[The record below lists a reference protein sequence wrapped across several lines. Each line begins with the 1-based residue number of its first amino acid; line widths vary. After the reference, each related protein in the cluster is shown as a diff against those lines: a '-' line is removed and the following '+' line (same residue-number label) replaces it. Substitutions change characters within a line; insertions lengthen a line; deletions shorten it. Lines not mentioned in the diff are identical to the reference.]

1 MRKKNS
7 AALRQNWRLA
17 KRVSS
22 VTGREVQESRSLV
35 RHLRSQKG
43 FKPRKFMN
51 DDAYLKSLLTSEP
64 VESDLS
70 EFEKLELAANFVKEM
85 GSPERAMEVLDA
97 YERIMST

>member
-7 AALRQNWRLA
+7 AAMRKNWRLA

-43 FKPRKFMN
+43 FKLRKFMN